1 MNRPKTTSSDLPPR
15 VIRRVR
21 RLKSGKLWEGFYYW
35 AAADKREIPL
45 GTDRVEALRKWA
57 ELEAA
62 PVPVEAGTMRLVFD
76 RYEREIIPDKASKTQ
91 ASNRLE
97 LARLRSV
104 FDSAPIDAIT
114 PQHIAQY
121 RDSRMTKARTLK
133 DGTVIPA
140 RRATIAA
147 NRELA
152 LFSNVFNKARE
163 WGYTAKTNPCAGV
176 AKNKETPRD
185 FYADDAVWSA
195 VRNCAPAELQD
206 LMDLAYLSGQRPG
219 DVLRMTMRDVVDDAL
234 VVRQGKTRKQIRIQL
249 NDADGGRTK
258 LGQLIDRIKRRPV
271 SGLYL
276 ATTDAGRRMTVG
288 MLRLRFVA
296 ARDTA
301 ASQAE
306 SAGNAELAARVRQ
319 FQFRDSRPKA
329 ASEIADLGEA
339 AKLLGHSDK
348 ELTKV
353 VYRRIGESAKPTR

>member
-1 MNRPKTTSSDLPPR
+1 ML
-15 VIRRVR
+15 RRAR
-21 RLKSGKLWEGFYYW
+21 TLKSGKVWESFYYNGRD
-35 AAADKREIPL
+35 ASGRRVEIPL
-45 GTDRVEALRKWA
+45 GHDLNEAKRKWA
-57 ELEAA
+57 ELECREA
-62 PVPVEAGTMRLVFD
+62 PAETGQMHHIFD
-76 RYEREIIPDKASKTQ
+76 RYEREVIPGKAPRTQ
-91 ASNRLE
+91 QDNLGC
-97 LARLRSV
+97 LVMLRRV
-104 FDSAPIDAIT
+104 FDSVAIDTIT
-114 PQHIAQY
+114 PQYVAQY
-121 RDSRMTKARTLK
+121 RDRRGVKAPVR
-133 DGTVIPA
+133 
-140 RRATIAA
+140 A
-147 NRELA
+147 NREISL
-152 LFSNVFNKARE
+152 LSHVWNLARE
-163 WGYTAKTNPCAGV
+163 WGYTAKENPVRGV
-176 AKNKETPRD
+176 RKNKETPRD